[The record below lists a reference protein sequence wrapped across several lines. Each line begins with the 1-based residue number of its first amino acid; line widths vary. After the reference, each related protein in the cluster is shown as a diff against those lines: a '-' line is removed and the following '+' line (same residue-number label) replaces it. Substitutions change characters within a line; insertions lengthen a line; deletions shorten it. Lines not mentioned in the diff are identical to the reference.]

1 MTTEQLMMVN
11 DASPKAGWNACA
23 VVRRLFFKE
32 QQPSCGDWDAPPG
45 HRLCR
50 RPGAVEEH
58 PARSD
63 VRVMAAPRGLIRAFM
78 SRPIIGVKRGER

>member
-32 QQPSCGDWDAPPG
+32 QQPSCGDWDAPPVTG
-45 HRLCR
+45 S
-50 RPGAVEEH
+50 VEECP
-58 PARSD
+58 PA
-63 VRVMAAPRGLIRAFM
+63 LM
-78 SRPIIGVKRGER
+78 SE